1 MLLPIAGGCLHRVE
15 WFLYCGS
22 FGPGGRDDRTGRS
35 VRHPAMWPAVLP
47 GGRPDEGGRRAA
59 TRWFDLDCKA
69 GADPPRL
76 SGNGVTRMTGVSEAN
91 EGMGNGMERRLA
103 GAEAKSNMKA
113 AGHRQVADK
122 MRQRVDWEMM
132 RRSALRRG
140 RSAATDQEQR
150 MIGQDTGAA
159 RTEAPEAKEL
169 CQISEPDL

>member
-1 MLLPIAGGCLHRVE
+1 MLLLIAGGCLHRAE

-91 EGMGNGMERRLA
+91 EGIGNGVGANEEVNGAWIYRTRELPDRRHPKRKNDARLA
-103 GAEAKSNMKA
+103 
-113 AGHRQVADK
+113 
-122 MRQRVDWEMM
+122 
-132 RRSALRRG
+132 
-140 RSAATDQEQR
+140 
-150 MIGQDTGAA
+150 
-159 RTEAPEAKEL
+159 
-169 CQISEPDL
+169 